1 MTQKCFCQDIP
12 AAPDRKLS
20 IAGVVVLYHPTDDVL
35 ENIRSYL
42 EQVDIL
48 FAVDNSESV
57 RPELKEQLTETGKVV
72 YIANHENQGI
82 ARGLNIGA
90 QLAIERGCNFLLT
103 MDQDSSAAPGMVGKM
118 LDCLGSIDSR
128 PVGIISPFHATR
140 PGEQPSGK
148 EDCREVLTAMT
159 SGNLLNLQAYE
170 TVGPF
175 LDILFIDFIDIE
187 YCLRLQKAGFRVILA
202 TRALLQHQ
210 VGTKIKFSVFSKDV
224 YLTSHD
230 ALRKYYKTRNRFF
243 VADRYK
249 TAYPRFC
256 RADRIRFVLE
266 LLRLLLFEREKMQKL
281 SMMYK
286 GYADYRRGKL
296 GKFKADNGVELR

>member
-1 MTQKCFCQDIP
+1 MTQNFLYKDTP
-12 AAPDRKLS
+12 PSPDRKFF
-20 IAGVVVLYHPTDDVL
+20 IAGVVVLYHPTDEVL

-48 FAVDNSESV
+48 FAVDNSETV
-57 RPELKEQLTETGKVV
+57 RPELAGQLTGTGKVV
-72 YIANHENQGI
+72 YIANRQNPGV

-90 QLAIERGCNFLLT
+90 QLALERGCDLLLT
-103 MDQDSSAAPGMVGKM
+103 MDQDSSATPGMVGIM
-118 LDCLGSIDSR
+118 LDCLERIDIQS
-128 PVGIISPFHATR
+128 VGIISPFHATR

-148 EDCREVLTAMT
+148 EDCRDVLTVMT
-159 SGNLLNLQAYE
+159 SGNLLNLQAYR

-175 LDILFIDFIDIE
+175 LDTLFIDFIDIE
-187 YCLRLQKAGFRVILA
+187 YCLRLQKNGFRVI
-202 TRALLQHQ
+202 RANRAVLRHQ
-210 VGTKIKFSVFSKDV
+210 VGTRMQFSFFSRDV

-243 VADRYK
+243 VVDRYK
-249 TAYPRFC
+249 TDYPGFC

-266 LLRLLLFEREKMQKL
+266 LLRLLLFEPEKMKKL

-286 GYADYRRGKL
+286 GYTDYRRGKL
-296 GKFKADNGVELR
+296 GKFKADNGVELQ